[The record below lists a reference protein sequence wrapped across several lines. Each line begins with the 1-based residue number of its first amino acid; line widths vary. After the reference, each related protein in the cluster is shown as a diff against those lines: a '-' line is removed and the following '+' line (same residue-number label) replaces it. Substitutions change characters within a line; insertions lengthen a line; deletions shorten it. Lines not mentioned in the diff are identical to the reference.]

1 MGEKTNKAKR
11 KLFDRVSER
20 TSKVA
25 SLISAALVILGALT
39 GIVSWATSQF
49 TNAISSQM
57 SEFREEV
64 QAADKKTEVQ
74 ITRLELMTLIDTQPE
89 NVAEI
94 EKVAKHYFKD
104 LGADWYMTS
113 IYSSWAK
120 EHGGDISIVIGV
132 D

>member
-39 GIVSWATSQF
+39 GIVSWAASQF
-49 TNAISSQM
+49 TSAISSQM
-57 SEFREEV
+57 NEFREEV
-64 QAADKKTEVQ
+64 QASDKKTEVQ
-74 ITRLELMTLIDTQPE
+74 ITRLELMTLINTQPD

-94 EKVAKHYFKD
+94 EKVAKHYFLD

-113 IYSSWAK
+113 IYSSWAR

>member
-1 MGEKTNKAKR
+1 MGEKTNKTKR
-11 KLFDRVSER
+11 KLFDRVSDR

-39 GIVSWATSQF
+39 GMVSWANSQF
-49 TNAISSQM
+49 TNAISSQIN
-57 SEFREEV
+57 EFREEV

-74 ITRLELMTLIDTQPE
+74 ITRLELMTLINTQPE

-94 EKVAKHYFKD
+94 EKVARHYFLD

-113 IYSSWAK
+113 IYSSWAR
-120 EHGGDISIVIGV
+120 EYSGDISIVIGV

>member
-1 MGEKTNKAKR
+1 MGEKTNKTKR

-49 TNAISSQM
+49 TNAISSQIN
-57 SEFREEV
+57 EFREEV
-64 QAADKKTEVQ
+64 RESDKTQDQA
-74 ITRLELMTLIDTQPE
+74 ITRLELMNLIQTDPT
-89 NVAEI
+89 NIAAI
-94 EKVAKHYFKD
+94 EKMARYYFRVLDGD
-104 LGADWYMTS
+104 LYMTQKFS
-113 IYSSWAK
+113 DWAR
-120 EHGGDISIVIGV
+120 EYGGDISIVIGV

>member
-39 GIVSWATSQF
+39 GMVSWATSQF
-49 TNAISSQM
+49 TNAISSQIN
-57 SEFREEV
+57 EFREEV

-74 ITRLELMTLIDTQPE
+74 ITRLELMTLINTQPE
-89 NVAEI
+89 NIAEI
-94 EKVAKHYFKD
+94 EKVARHYFLD

-113 IYSSWAK
+113 IYSSWARK
-120 EHGGDISIVIGV
+120 YGGDISIVIGV